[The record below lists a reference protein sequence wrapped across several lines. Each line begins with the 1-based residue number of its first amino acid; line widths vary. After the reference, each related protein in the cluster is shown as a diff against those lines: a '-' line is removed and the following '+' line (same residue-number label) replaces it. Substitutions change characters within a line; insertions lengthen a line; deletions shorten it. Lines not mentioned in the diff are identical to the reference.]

1 MLLYELK
8 DQASWVSTHWLPI
21 LGVILI
27 SIIIGYIGGLVIRAT
42 IRRVVHGRHFI
53 RPNQSIVDV
62 KKRQDTIISV
72 SVIAWKIAIFIGAA
86 LTIFTIIFPEVNLV
100 PLLASASVLGAV
112 IGFGAQSIIRDFIS
126 GAFIIIENQ
135 FRVGDEVEVDGAVGK
150 VEHITLR
157 STVIRDDAGN
167 VHYIANG
174 SVFHTINKTMGYSKV
189 YFTLA
194 VAPETDVDELKDI
207 IQKVGVSLS
216 KDQAWEKKILEP
228 PVLLGLGAFNDQ
240 ALEVRV
246 AGTTKPGDQFS
257 VTTEFKKRLLIELK
271 KHKDIKLSKYQEG

>member
-8 DQASWVSTHWLPI
+8 DQASWISTHWLPI
-21 LGVILI
+21 LSVII
-27 SIIIGYIGGLVIRAT
+27 VSFIIGYVGELIIKAT

-72 SVIAWKIAIFIGAA
+72 SVIAWKIAIFIGAG

-135 FRVGDEVEVDGAVGK
+135 FRVGDDVEVDGAVGK

-157 STVIRDDAGN
+157 STVIRDDAGD

-194 VAPETDVDELKDI
+194 VVPETDVDELKDI
-207 IQKVGVSLS
+207 IQKVGQDIA
-216 KDQAWEKKILEP
+216 KDKAWEKKILEP

-271 KHKDIKLSKYQEG
+271 KHKEIKLSKYQDS

>member
-1 MLLYELK
+1 MFIYELK
-8 DQASWVSTHWLPI
+8 DQAHWISTHWLPI
-21 LGVILI
+21 LSVVVL
-27 SIIIGYIGGLVIRAT
+27 SIIIEYVGELIIKAS
-42 IRRVVHGRHFI
+42 IRRIVHGRHFI
-53 RPNQSIVDV
+53 RPNQSLVDV

-72 SVIAWKIAIFIGAA
+72 SVIAWKIAIFIGAG

-100 PLLASASVLGAV
+100 PLLASASVLGAI

-194 VAPETDVDELKDI
+194 VDPETDIDELADI
-207 IQKVGVSLS
+207 IQKVGQGLA
-216 KDQAWEKKILEP
+216 KDQAWEKKIPEP
-228 PVLLGLGAFNDQ
+228 PVLLNLGAFNDK

-257 VTTEFKKRLLIELK
+257 VTTEFKKRLLVELK
-271 KHKDIKLSKYQEG
+271 KHKHIKLSQYQAS